1 MGWPSLPGEQR
12 LARGDLLV
20 RADPTPPDGLV
31 GLEVV
36 ARGEVVATVSVRPVR
51 RATALLT
58 WQFEVAHQGGGVPH
72 RALRLAVDH
81 CFAQLGLHRVEA
93 LVPVGDTAQLRI
105 ASRAGLRREG
115 IARGAGGPR
124 TDLIRV
130 ARLADDPMPDTR
142 DGFIGVLNANLPTK
156 RVISQAVLRDEQGRV
171 LLCELTYKREW
182 DLPGGVVDPWESPA
196 TAVRRE
202 LREELGLDLPVR
214 GLLVVNWMPP
224 WRGWDDACQFVFD
237 LGRHEQSLV
246 AAMTFEATEITA
258 VHWCTREEAR
268 AHVPDYL
275 DVLLGRLETV
285 GEAPLYLEAGQS
297 R

>member
-12 LARGDLLV
+12 LTEADLVV
-20 RADPTPPDGLV
+20 RAERAPDGLDHLTV
-31 GLEVV
+31 L
-36 ARGEVVATVSVRPVR
+36 ARGETVATVSVRPVR
-51 RATALLT
+51 ELTALLG
-58 WQFEVAHQGGGVPH
+58 WQFNPRHLGAGVPH

-81 CFAQLGLHRVEA
+81 CFAKLGLHRVEG

-105 ASRAGLRREG
+105 AARAGLRREG

-124 TDLIRV
+124 TDLVRV
-130 ARLADDPMPDTR
+130 ARLAADPMPDTR

-196 TAVRRE
+196 SAVRRE
-202 LREELGLDLPVR
+202 LAEELGLDLPVR

-237 LGRHEQSLV
+237 LGRHQRSLV
-246 AAMTFEATEITA
+246 ATMRFEATEITA

-268 AHVPDYL
+268 THVPEYL
-275 DVLLGRLETV
+275 DVLLGRLETAGPV
-285 GEAPLYLEAGQS
+285 PLHLEAGQPL
-297 R
+297 